1 MGRCLSPCLGDLD
14 PNLYRRRLD
23 EVFALFVSESAGGP
37 AGAPLIEHVE
47 NQMRAAAARRQ
58 FERADSLRRR
68 SRRLQ
73 VVLGGLD
80 GVLEATHARP
90 RLLAVRHPAGPEL
103 DGFWVAGGRLVDWG
117 PLDDDL
123 DQLEART
130 AAALNRAGRIGELG
144 AHVPPDEVD
153 EVRIVGTWLA
163 SHPGTP
169 QLPLRPAADRDAL
182 RAFIAG
188 AAAAPEAEPSGVA
201 TPASGLEGKLDDDG
215 LDLVGADGDR

>member
-1 MGRCLSPCLGDLD
+1 MLG
-14 PNLYRRRLD
+14 
-23 EVFALFVSESAGGP
+23 LFVADDSAGAT

-47 NQMRAAAARRQ
+47 RQMRAAAARRH
-58 FERADSLRRR
+58 FERAASLRRR

-73 VVLGGLD
+73 VVLGRLG

-90 RLLAVRHPAGPEL
+90 RLLAVRHPTGTAL

-130 AAALNRAGRIGELG
+130 AAALARAGRIGELG
-144 AHVPPDEVD
+144 AHVPPDEID

-163 SHPGTP
+163 SHPETP
-169 QLPLRPAADRDAL
+169 QLPLRPAPDREAVVE
-182 RAFIAG
+182 FIS
-188 AAAAPEAEPSGVA
+188 AAAEP
-201 TPASGLEGKLDDDG
+201 PADSANALGAGSALEGELDDDR